1 MTLRNRP
8 LNHSV
13 VEPPLYDDGRPSKA
27 LELLEDLDDDT
38 PVTVDTY
45 LSIMRS
51 FETKGLPTKDRLR
64 LLLKLK
70 RMRQQLN

>member
-1 MTLRNRP
+1 
-8 LNHSV
+8 
-13 VEPPLYDDGRPSKA
+13 
-27 LELLEDLDDDT
+27 
-38 PVTVDTY
+38 VDTY

-51 FETKGLPTKDRLR
+51 FETKSLPIKDRLR

>member
-1 MTLRNRP
+1 VTQRNRQ
-8 LNHSV
+8 LNQSV
-13 VEPPLYDDGRPSKA
+13 TNPPLKDDGRPSKP

-38 PVTVDTY
+38 PVSVDTY

>member
-1 MTLRNRP
+1 
-8 LNHSV
+8 
-13 VEPPLYDDGRPSKA
+13 
-27 LELLEDLDDDT
+27 
-38 PVTVDTY
+38 VDTY

-51 FETKGLPTKDRLR
+51 FDTKGLSTKDRLR

>member
-13 VEPPLYDDGRPSKA
+13 VEPPLYDDGRHNKA

>member
-1 MTLRNRP
+1 
-8 LNHSV
+8 
-13 VEPPLYDDGRPSKA
+13 
-27 LELLEDLDDDT
+27 LDDDT

-51 FETKGLPTKDRLR
+51 FEAKGLPTKDRLR